1 MNKLP
6 NCNNNI
12 FLYNYIG
19 LKHLQFPESFKGQKV
34 PPISI
39 TNERRQKVFVSVIL
53 NEKSMSF
60 SKIVSKGILFQSMCI
75 DMLKKKLKFNS
86 NIIGFCDRYSTA
98 IARRLNKDL
107 RRFKECPLD
116 SQLNLKDLLQNF
128 SSLLRVWLGIFRGVA
143 TKYLDAYLDWFIHV
157 FENSFNNKVMTS
169 NLINA
174 IFCN

>member
-1 MNKLP
+1 
-6 NCNNNI
+6 
-12 FLYNYIG
+12 
-19 LKHLQFPESFKGQKV
+19 
-34 PPISI
+34 
-39 TNERRQKVFVSVIL
+39 
-53 NEKSMSF
+53 
-60 SKIVSKGILFQSMCI
+60 
-75 DMLKKKLKFNS
+75 MLKKKLKFNS